1 MRVFV
6 QTVQTL
12 LPFSCLSFTV
22 AAEHERKET
31 VLKIRLQL
39 TKANYEPV
47 RRELEGAGIGI
58 DDEAPYVLTEAD
70 SPGVFLAVRTA
81 EGDRM
86 KVPAAEI
93 IFIESYGHNVDV
105 HAKSGVYA
113 SSDPL
118 YKLAAELDP
127 AKFLRISNS
136 VIVARRHVKKIRPTL
151 SMKFVLTLSDGT
163 LVDVTR
169 SYYGAFREFFNI

>member
-1 MRVFV
+1 M
-6 QTVQTL
+6 
-12 LPFSCLSFTV
+12 
-22 AAEHERKET
+22 
-31 VLKIRLQL
+31 KIRLQL
-39 TKANYEPV
+39 TKAHYEPV

-58 DDEAPYVLTEAD
+58 DDEAPYVLTEAE

-86 KVPAAEI
+86 RVPAAEI
-93 IFIESYGHNVDV
+93 IFIASYGHNVDV

-113 SSDPL
+113 SSDPP

-136 VIVARRHVKKIRPTL
+136 VIIQRRHVKKIIPSM
-151 SMKFVLTLSDGT
+151 SMKFVLVLADGSKA
-163 LVDVTR
+163 DVTR
-169 SYYGAFREFFNI
+169 CYYNSFKEFVGI

>member
-1 MRVFV
+1 M
-6 QTVQTL
+6 
-12 LPFSCLSFTV
+12 
-22 AAEHERKET
+22 
-31 VLKIRLQL
+31 KIRLQL
-39 TKANYEPV
+39 TKAHYDPV

-81 EGDRM
+81 DGERM
-86 KVPAAEI
+86 KLPANEI
-93 IFIESYGHNVDV
+93 IFVESYGHNVDV
-105 HAKSGVYA
+105 HAKSGVYGGT
-113 SSDPL
+113 DPL
-118 YKLAAELDP
+118 YKIAAELDP
-127 AKFLRISNS
+127 ARFLRISNS
-136 VIVARRHVKKIRPTL
+136 VIVARKHVKKIRPTL

>member
-1 MRVFV
+1 M
-6 QTVQTL
+6 
-12 LPFSCLSFTV
+12 
-22 AAEHERKET
+22 
-31 VLKIRLQL
+31 KIRLQL

-58 DDEAPYVLTEAD
+58 DDEAPYVLTEAG

-81 EGDRM
+81 EGERM
-86 KVPAAEI
+86 KLPPNEI
-93 IFIESYGHNVDV
+93 IFVESYGHSVDV

>member
-1 MRVFV
+1 M
-6 QTVQTL
+6 
-12 LPFSCLSFTV
+12 
-22 AAEHERKET
+22 
-31 VLKIRLQL
+31 KIRLQL

-58 DDEAPYVLTEAD
+58 DDEAPYVLTEAG

-81 EGDRM
+81 DGERVM
-86 KVPAAEI
+86 LPAGEV
-93 IFIESYGHNVDV
+93 IFVESYGHSVDV

-113 SSDPL
+113 SGDPL
-118 YKLAAELDP
+118 YKIAAGLDP
-127 AKFLRISNS
+127 ARFIRVSNS
-136 VIVARRHVKKIRPTL
+136 VIVARRHVKKIRPSL
-151 SMKFVLTLSDGT
+151 SMKYVLTLSDGT

>member
-1 MRVFV
+1 M
-6 QTVQTL
+6 
-12 LPFSCLSFTV
+12 
-22 AAEHERKET
+22 
-31 VLKIRLQL
+31 KIRLKIS
-39 TKANYEPV
+39 KAHYDSV
-47 RRELEGAGIGI
+47 RQELETAGIGI
-58 DDEAPYVLTEAD
+58 DDEAPYVLTEAG
-70 SPGVFLAVRTA
+70 SSGIFLAVRTA
-81 EGDRM
+81 DGERIRL
-86 KVPAAEI
+86 PAQEI
-93 IFIESYGHNVDV
+93 IFVESYGHSVDV

-127 AKFLRISNS
+127 EKFLRISNS
-136 VIVARRHVKKIRPTL
+136 VIVARKHVKKIRPSL